1 MYCGVRAGYS
11 REWVG
16 KTIHKSVTASC
27 VWYNSK
33 EPTKEEIMGLFALKY
48 KIKNR
53 WINTGRV
60 DENGDDI
67 KIVNPDPTVAV
78 LAGHWSQRTHMNDR
92 HIEHELFR
100 VSSTRFRE
108 MTGIVVYGGNIGARG
123 IIKAYV
129 NDDVHRLI
137 MERAGRGKRRSNRNS
152 EKS

>member
-1 MYCGVRAGYS
+1 
-11 REWVG
+11 
-16 KTIHKSVTASC
+16 
-27 VWYNSK
+27 
-33 EPTKEEIMGLFALKY
+33 MGLFAVKY

-53 WINTGRV
+53 WIKTDRF
-60 DENGDDI
+60 DEYGEEI
-67 KIVNPDPTVAV
+67 LVVNPDPTVVV
-78 LAGHWSQRTHMNDR
+78 LAGHWSQRSRMEDR

-137 MERAGRGKRRSNRNS
+137 MERAGRKERRSNRKTRDDVMKTPQ
-152 EKS
+152 EIRRLKAIRDGKPLVRTDVKPLRRRKSK

>member
-1 MYCGVRAGYS
+1 
-11 REWVG
+11 
-16 KTIHKSVTASC
+16 
-27 VWYNSK
+27 
-33 EPTKEEIMGLFALKY
+33 MGLFAVKY

-137 MERAGRGKRRSNRNS
+137 MERAGRGKRRSNRKTRDDVM
-152 EKS
+152 KSPQEIRRLKAIRDGKPLVRTDVKPLRRRKSK

>member
-1 MYCGVRAGYS
+1 
-11 REWVG
+11 
-16 KTIHKSVTASC
+16 
-27 VWYNSK
+27 
-33 EPTKEEIMGLFALKY
+33 MGLFAVKY

-60 DENGDDI
+60 DEYGDDI
-67 KIVNPDPTVAV
+67 LAVNPNPTVVV
-78 LAGHWSQRTHMNDR
+78 LAGHWSQRSRMEDR
-92 HIEHELFR
+92 HIEHELFA

-137 MERAGRGKRRSNRNS
+137 MERAGRKERRSNRKTRDDVMKPPR
-152 EKS
+152 EIRRLKAIRDGKPLVRTDVKPRIRKRAK